1 MNFWVEIFIP
11 FLFNE
16 FALTRPN
23 SGCYYEKSLNKLLK
37 FFNQRIDPVM
47 KQKKVRFLVGSLL
60 IVGAIGYLIT
70 MGISNTSQYFFT
82 VDELMSQ
89 KVSYAG
95 AGLKVKGNV
104 VNGSIER
111 DPKDYLNVN
120 FSIEENDASLK
131 VAYQGV
137 TPDMFIDGGEVVV
150 EGTLD
155 KNGVFHAN
163 TLLTSCPSKYEAE
176 KEAGKIHPGKF
187 PKADEYTKPG
197 INKAEALPKTT
208 I

>member
-1 MNFWVEIFIP
+1 
-11 FLFNE
+11 
-16 FALTRPN
+16 
-23 SGCYYEKSLNKLLK
+23 
-37 FFNQRIDPVM
+37 M

-70 MGISNTSQYFFT
+70 IGISNTSKYFFT
-82 VDELMSQ
+82 VDELLSQ
-89 KVSYAG
+89 NVSYAG

-104 VNGSIER
+104 VNGSIQR
-111 DPKDYLNVN
+111 DPSDYLNVN
-120 FSIEENDASLK
+120 FSIEENDALLK

-150 EGTLD
+150 EGTLGKD
-155 KNGVFHAN
+155 GVFLAN

-176 KEAGKIHPGKF
+176 KEAGKMHPGTF
-187 PKADEYTKPG
+187 PKANEYQKPG
-197 INKAEALPKTT
+197 INKVEALPKTT

>member
-1 MNFWVEIFIP
+1 
-11 FLFNE
+11 
-16 FALTRPN
+16 
-23 SGCYYEKSLNKLLK
+23 
-37 FFNQRIDPVM
+37 M
-47 KQKKVRFLVGSLL
+47 KQKKTRFLVGSLL

-89 KVSYAG
+89 KVSFTG

-104 VNGSIER
+104 VNGSIQR
-111 DPKDYLNVN
+111 DPNDYLNVN
-120 FSIEENDASLK
+120 FSIEENDSSLK

-137 TPDMFIDGGEVVV
+137 TPDMFVDGGEVVV
-150 EGTLD
+150 EGTLGKD
-155 KNGVFHAN
+155 GVFHAN

-176 KEAGKIHPGKF
+176 KEAGKMHPGTL
-187 PKADEYTKPG
+187 PKADEYKRPG

>member
-1 MNFWVEIFIP
+1 MN
-11 FLFNE
+11 
-16 FALTRPN
+16 
-23 SGCYYEKSLNKLLK
+23 
-37 FFNQRIDPVM
+37 
-47 KQKKVRFLVGSLL
+47 QKKVKFLVGSLL

-89 KVSYAG
+89 KISFKG

-104 VNGSIER
+104 VDGSIQR
-111 DPKDYLNVN
+111 DPNDYLNVN
-120 FSIEENDASLK
+120 FLIEEKEASLK

-150 EGTLD
+150 EGTLGKD
-155 KNGVFHAN
+155 GVFHAN

-176 KEAGKIHPGKF
+176 KEAGKMHPGTL
-187 PKADEYTKPG
+187 PNADKYREQG
-197 INKAEALPKTT
+197 LNKAEALPKTK

>member
-1 MNFWVEIFIP
+1 
-11 FLFNE
+11 
-16 FALTRPN
+16 
-23 SGCYYEKSLNKLLK
+23 
-37 FFNQRIDPVM
+37 M
-47 KQKKVRFLVGSLL
+47 KQKKTRFLVGSLL

-89 KVSYAG
+89 KVSFTG

-104 VNGSIER
+104 VNGSIQR
-111 DPKDYLNVN
+111 DPNDYLNVN
-120 FSIEENDASLK
+120 FSIEENDSSMK

-137 TPDMFIDGGEVVV
+137 TPDMFVDGGEVVV
-150 EGTLD
+150 DGTLGKD
-155 KNGVFHAN
+155 GVFHAN

-176 KEAGKIHPGKF
+176 KEAGKMHPGTL
-187 PKADEYTKPG
+187 PKADEYKRPG